1 MAASLVLCGC
11 GSGTPANVVSRA
23 AALINPV
30 LTGTFYGNDNG
41 VYYLQQVGN
50 DVWWEGESVDPDPNP
65 LGGLLGPYHVW
76 NRGIDST
83 SIFHGTISG
92 NTLGGEWVEVNRGAS
107 LGHGTITLV
116 IGTTDGGA
124 AQLTLGGGFF
134 PANQWTQGD
143 PTNDLYFQDMQGNT
157 QLMTFYDRFVNA
169 KKSLPASN
177 NDQGDRLGDTH
188 NPENLRPYRDQTV
201 FYGELRTRARFDD
214 AWPHVN
220 YPAGAPRDYY
230 NFACN
235 ANDGDLDFRIR
246 VDTTRIPADFQPLG
260 WGSVNATDE
269 GEHGIDEQ
277 DIIPKLLNIGLFD
290 NNAAAALQLPM
301 PGTWSFVGA
310 EGIMYGGDN
319 VENCPDSARSVFP
332 GWADHGGN
340 SILVNGR
347 PIDGNAQPGNIMLAT
362 DPTIA
367 VSKGEM
373 AVGGLVGYPL
383 APGTEVRVTGA
394 LILDCGHG
402 IIPGTDDEE
411 YFTPTDHVHTCDQGE
426 GWDDDNAQNQEIHP
440 FYSLDLIECPLG
452 HYPPGVCASD
462 TARANLTGAWG
473 TEDGGTYYI
482 RQIGNNIW
490 WLGLTRNRDP
500 IMPNSIPS
508 IPNFTTFFKG
518 TMVNQADGTALI
530 TGQAVT
536 LPKSGGMT
544 GGDIT
549 TATLTVQPNH
559 KQMTLNSSSS
569 ATFPVVFNFD
579 KLYEPPDKTAPQS
592 TLTIGSPQFSSGGQT
607 FVAAGT
613 PLTLAS
619 SDSDD
624 GVQNLWYRIYPANAG
639 APSYSSIFGGT
650 AHLNLSGADGL
661 YRIDSFATDNSGNDE
676 AAHSTLAF
684 LDGTPP
690 NISISQPVANAYVH
704 SATLTLAYA
713 AADAASGLASVS
725 ATLDGAPAIGGQPLA
740 SGLSINLLTQLAL
753 GSHVFAISSSD
764 QVANAASRSVI
775 FTIIVTPLSIEDDVT
790 QLAASGAITSSFS
803 SLLSKLRSAASAF
816 SNGKCKTASTDYSS
830 FISSVQAQNGKGIT
844 PTAAQILINDANY
857 LISHCP

>member
-1 MAASLVLCGC
+1 
-11 GSGTPANVVSRA
+11 VVSRA
-23 AALINPV
+23 ASLINPV
-30 LTGTFYGNDNG
+30 LTGTFYGSDNG

-65 LGGLLGPYHVW
+65 QGGLLGPYHVW

-92 NTLGGEWVEVNRGAS
+92 STLSGEWVEVTRGAS
-107 LGHGTITLV
+107 LRRGTISLAISTN
-116 IGTTDGGA
+116 GNGA
-124 AQLTLGGGFF
+124 AQLSVLSGSFR
-134 PANQWTQGD
+134 AAQWTQGE
-143 PTNDLYFQDMQGNT
+143 PTNDLFFQDMQGNT
-157 QLMTFYDRFVNA
+157 QLMTFFDRFVNA
-169 KKSLPASN
+169 KKSIPASN

-201 FYGELRTRARFDD
+201 FYGELRTRSSRDE

-220 YPAGAPRDYY
+220 YPPDAPRDYH

-246 VDTTRIPADFQPLG
+246 VDTTRIPGDFQPLG
-260 WGSVNATDE
+260 WGSDNAQDE
-269 GEHGIDEQ
+269 DESGTDEQ

-290 NNAAAALQLPM
+290 SNAAAGLQLPM
-301 PGTWSFVGA
+301 PGTWFYLGA

-319 VENCPDSARSVFP
+319 VDNCPSSARSVFP

-347 PIDGNAQPGNIMLAT
+347 PIDGNAQPGNIMIAQNP
-362 DPTIA
+362 DIA
-367 VSKGEM
+367 VSGNAM

-411 YFTPTDHVHTCDQGE
+411 YFTPTDHVHTCDQRE
-426 GWDDDNAQNQEIHP
+426 GWYDDNAQNQEIHP

-473 TEDGGTYYI
+473 TEDGGTYYV
-482 RQIGNNIW
+482 RQVGNDIW

-508 IPNFTTFFKG
+508 ITNPTTFFKG
-518 TMVNQADGTALI
+518 TIANQPDGSALI
-530 TGQAVT
+530 TGQGVT
-536 LPKSGGMT
+536 LPKSGGAV
-544 GGDIT
+544 GGDVT
-549 TATLTVQPNH
+549 NATLTVNSNH
-559 KQMTLNSSSS
+559 KQMTLSFSSS
-569 ATFPVVFNFD
+569 ATFPAVFHFD
-579 KLYEPPDKTAPQS
+579 KLYEPLDKTAPQS
-592 TLTIGSPQFSSGGQT
+592 ILTIGSPQFASGGQT

-613 PLTLAS
+613 PLTLNAP
-619 SDSDD
+619 DSDL
-624 GVQNLWYRIYPANAG
+624 QNLWYRIYPANAG
-639 APSYSSIFGGT
+639 APSYTPVIASTAIFNITGP
-650 AHLNLSGADGL
+650 DGL

-704 SATLTLAYA
+704 SAVLTLAYA
-713 AADAASGLASVS
+713 VADAASGLASVTV
-725 ATLDGAPAIGGQPLA
+725 TLDGAPTIGGQPLG

-753 GSHVFAISSSD
+753 GPHVFAISSAD
-764 QVANAASRSVI
+764 QVANAASRSVT
-775 FTIIVTPLSIEDDVT
+775 FTIIVTPLSIEADVT
-790 QLAASGAITSSFS
+790 QFAASGAVTNPS
-803 SLLSKLRSAASAF
+803 SLMSKLLSAASAF
-816 SNGKCKTASTDYSS
+816 ANGKCKSAKTDYNG
-830 FISSVQAQNGKGIT
+830 FINAVQAQTGKGIT
-844 PTAAQILINDANY
+844 PTAAQILITDANY
-857 LISHCP
+857 LIDHCP